1 MLVNAVQ
8 GKSAAIRFT
17 AGYTRTR
24 TTAEGFCAEHA
35 LRWQTI
41 LMRSSPTRR
50 SMPSCLQHRT
60 ASTGRRSSAPPR
72 RATSTPQIEA
82 ELGKQLIGAGR
93 VLQRYGRHVASGAV
107 GSVRSESWATHR
119 VRLFGQVERN
129 RDSNVLN
136 DVRYSG

>member
-1 MLVNAVQ
+1 MSAPADPRKDAVQ
-8 GKSAAIRFT
+8 SGV
-17 AGYTRTR
+17 
-24 TTAEGFCAEHA
+24 A
-35 LRWQTI
+35 LVMRGLLQT
-41 LMRSSPTRR
+41 MYAY
-50 SMPSCLQHRT
+50 CK
-60 ASTGRRSSAPPR
+60 GPP
-72 RATSTPQIEA
+72 STPQIEA